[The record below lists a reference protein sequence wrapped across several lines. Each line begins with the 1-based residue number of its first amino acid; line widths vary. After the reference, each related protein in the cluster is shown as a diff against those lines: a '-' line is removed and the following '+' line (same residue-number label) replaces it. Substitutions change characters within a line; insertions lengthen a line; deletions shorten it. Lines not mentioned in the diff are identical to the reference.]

1 MNKVPKIIWEAAI
14 LFQEFACLKP
24 TFWGL
29 EIDNLISFLNEI
41 RKTIWEAKE
50 FCYK

>member
-1 MNKVPKIIWEAAI
+1 MNKVPKIIWETAI
-14 LFQEFACLKP
+14 LLQDFAGLKP
-24 TFWGL
+24 TFRRL
-29 EIDNLISFLNEI
+29 ETDNFIGFLNKV